1 MRKPGYIQILA
12 SVVLLLAILPFTRT
26 RAHNYDIGMK
36 PMNFHHKLTIGF
48 ERQVYSIYQPAS
60 VDLSPKTKAAAQTCN
75 TILLRMR
82 LTSRFRMETGLSF
95 KDIDRILNNNG
106 KVACFNMNE
115 PCKMSIPLT
124 IQYQLLSERSRL
136 RPYFGAGVQY
146 NNNNN
151 SLSKI
156 TDRDASNNPLL
167 SNDVKYLN
175 IIFTQGLIYDV
186 TPDLQITQSIHIL
199 PENGIKPIGINL
211 GIGYRIK

>member
-1 MRKPGYIQILA
+1 MRTSGYIHILVSA
-12 SVVLLLAILPFTRT
+12 VLLLAILPFTRS
-26 RAHNYDIGMK
+26 RAHSYDLGMTPLK
-36 PMNFHHKLTIGF
+36 HAHKITIGF
-48 ERQVYSIYQPAS
+48 ERQVYSIYKPATI
-60 VDLSPKTKAAAQTCN
+60 DLSPKTKAAAQTCN
-75 TILLRMR
+75 TILLRMK

-106 KVACFNMNE
+106 KVACVNINE
-115 PCKMSIPLT
+115 PCKMSIPLN

-146 NNNNN
+146 NITNN
-151 SLSKI
+151 SASKI
-156 TDRDASNNPLL
+156 SERDAINNPFL
-167 SNDVKYLN
+167 SNEVKYLN

-211 GIGYRIK
+211 GIGYRLK

>member
-1 MRKPGYIQILA
+1 MRKSGYIQLLVSA
-12 SVVLLLAILPFTRT
+12 VLFLAILPFTRS
-26 RAHNYDIGMK
+26 RAHSYDLGMTPLK
-36 PMNFHHKLTIGF
+36 HAHKITIGF
-48 ERQVYSIYQPAS
+48 ERQVYSIYKPTT
-60 VDLSPKTKAAAQTCN
+60 VTLSPKTKAAAQTCN
-75 TILLRMR
+75 TIILRMK

-95 KDIDRILNNNG
+95 TDIDRILNNNG
-106 KVACFNMNE
+106 KVACFNLNE
-115 PCKMSIPLT
+115 PCKMSIPLN

-146 NNNNN
+146 NIGN
-151 SLSKI
+151 SS
-156 TDRDASNNPLL
+156 TSTTTERDAINNPFL
-167 SNDVKYLN
+167 SNEVKYLN

>member
-1 MRKPGYIQILA
+1 MRKSGYIQILV
-12 SVVLLLAILPFTRT
+12 SVVLLLAILPFTRS
-26 RAHNYDIGMK
+26 RAHSYDFGMK
-36 PMNFHHKLTIGF
+36 PLNLEHKLTIGF
-48 ERQVYSIYQPAS
+48 ERQVYTIYKPTTVS
-60 VDLSPKTKAAAQTCN
+60 LSPKTRAAAQTCN
-75 TILLRMR
+75 TILLRMK

-115 PCKMSIPLT
+115 PCKISIPLN

-146 NNNNN
+146 NINNKG
-151 SLSKI
+151 LSDI
-156 TDRDASNNPLL
+156 SERDAINNPLL
-167 SNDVKYLN
+167 SNEVKYLN

-199 PENGIKPIGINL
+199 PENGIKPVGINL

>member
-1 MRKPGYIQILA
+1 MRKHGNIQMLV
-12 SVVLLLAILPFTRT
+12 SVVLLLVILPFVHG
-26 RAHNYDIGMK
+26 RAHSYDIGMK
-36 PMNFHHKLTIGF
+36 PFNHGHKITIGF
-48 ERQVYSIYQPAS
+48 ERQVYSIYKPTAIN
-60 VDLSPKTKAAAQTCN
+60 LSTKTKAAEQTCN
-75 TILLRMR
+75 TILLRMK
-82 LTSRFRMETGLSF
+82 LTSRFRLETGLSF
-95 KDIDRILNNNG
+95 KDIDRILNTNG
-106 KVACFNMNE
+106 KVACFNINE

-146 NNNNN
+146 NINNN
-151 SLSKI
+151 SVSKM
-156 TDRDASNNPLL
+156 TERDAINNPLL
-167 SNDVKYLN
+167 SNEVKYLN

>member
-1 MRKPGYIQILA
+1 MRKQGFIQIIV
-12 SVVLLLAILPFTRT
+12 SVVLLLAILPFTRS
-26 RAHNYDIGMK
+26 RAHSYDFGMK
-36 PMNFHHKLTIGF
+36 PLNLQHKITIGF
-48 ERQVYSIYQPAS
+48 ERQVYSIYKPTT

-75 TILLRMR
+75 TILLRMK

-106 KVACFNMNE
+106 KIACFNMNE
-115 PCKMSIPLT
+115 PCKISIPLN

-146 NNNNN
+146 NINNN

-156 TDRDASNNPLL
+156 TERDAINNPLL
-167 SNDVKYLN
+167 SNEVKYLN

>member
-1 MRKPGYIQILA
+1 MRKPRFILMLVSA
-12 SVVLLLAILPFTRT
+12 VLLLAILPFTRS
-26 RAHNYDIGMK
+26 RAHSYDFGMK
-36 PMNFHHKLTIGF
+36 PLNLEHKLTIGF
-48 ERQVYSIYQPAS
+48 ERKVYSLYKPTT
-60 VDLSPKTKAAAQTCN
+60 VDLSPRTKAAAHTCN
-75 TILLRMR
+75 TILLRMK

-106 KVACFNMNE
+106 KVACMNMNE

-136 RPYFGAGVQY
+136 RPYFSAGVQY
-146 NNNNN
+146 NINNN
-151 SLSKI
+151 SMSKI
-156 TDRDASNNPLL
+156 TERDAINNPLL
-167 SNDVKYLN
+167 SNEVKYLN

-199 PENGIKPIGINL
+199 PENGMKPIGINL